1 MVDKFMST
9 KQELQ
14 ELNKKFDVLIQLMT
28 QQQQVKQPTVEV
40 KVETPVQKKRGR
52 PRKNPLA
59 AGQVA
64 TDNTPFIEKKVRLT
78 VSPCMN
84 IAGVEYGGNVEVS
97 EGTATQLRNMMQRW
111 EAYERRIQ
119 QYIDHGVKDHGTIT

>member
-1 MVDKFMST
+1 MST

-28 QQQQVKQPTVEV
+28 QQQQSQQSTIEAVVVSEPIK
-40 KVETPVQKKRGR
+40 KKRGR
-52 PRKNPLA
+52 PRKNLLVAGHEA
-59 AGQVA
+59 AE
-64 TDNTPFIEKKVRLT
+64 DTPVIEKKVRLT

-97 EGTATQLRNMMQRW
+97 EGIASQLRNMMQRW
-111 EAYERRIQ
+111 EAYERRTQ
-119 QYIDHGVKDHGTIT
+119 QYIDHGVKDHGTM